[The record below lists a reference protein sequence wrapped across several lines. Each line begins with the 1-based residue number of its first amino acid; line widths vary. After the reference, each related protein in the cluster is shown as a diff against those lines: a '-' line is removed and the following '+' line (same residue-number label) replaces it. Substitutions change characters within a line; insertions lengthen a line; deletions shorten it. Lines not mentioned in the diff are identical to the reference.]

1 MDAGVKQL
9 LDLKAQYKKLTGTD
23 FPTPGGKTP
32 SKKEG
37 TTTAKKQR
45 EAIVSCCSG
54 FAYSVLCPKERLVCD
69 MHDVF
74 LQVQKDESQTGLKKQ
89 TRLGLEA
96 KKEENLADW
105 YSQVLE

>member
-37 TTTAKKQR
+37 TTPAKKQP
-45 EAIVSCCSG
+45 EAAVSCCNG
-54 FAYSVLCPKERLVCD
+54 FAYFVLCHKGKINVCC
-69 MHDVF
+69 VS
-74 LQVQKDESQTGLKKQ
+74 VGSEG
-89 TRLGLEA
+89 
-96 KKEENLADW
+96 
-105 YSQVLE
+105 

>member
-37 TTTAKKQR
+37 TAPAKKQP
-45 EAIVSCCSG
+45 EAAVSCCSG
-54 FAYSVLCPKERLVCD
+54 VCIFCF
-69 MHDVF
+69 VP
-74 LQVQKDESQTGLKKQ
+74 
-89 TRLGLEA
+89 
-96 KKEENLADW
+96 
-105 YSQVLE
+105 